1 MQGASVQW
9 RDVEKNALSEGSSP
23 KRKNPAKSAYLE
35 NPIPSLFKERLFVFL
50 VTVLPGP
57 LLHCSPLR
65 ISCGL
70 RPFIG
75 RCRGRAANHRAGAQ
89 ASQGTPAMAA
99 PARSGISRFDGNQ
112 DADRLA
118 PPESEAE
125 DWIFAG
131 SALIFVE
138 PTKSERAHQALRQ
151 ALGGKRLEYLLALLT
166 FIRAAHYWTIVHP
179 GLGVE
184 DAIQAVGASLRY
196 LPKYSPDLNPIEL
209 VFHPLKTFLRKA
221 AQRTIEGLNRYV
233 GSYIRTLNP
242 SEAMG
247 YFKHSGYA
255 PL

>member
-1 MQGASVQW
+1 M
-9 RDVEKNALSEGSSP
+9 
-23 KRKNPAKSAYLE
+23 
-35 NPIPSLFKERLFVFL
+35 
-50 VTVLPGP
+50 
-57 LLHCSPLR
+57 
-65 ISCGL
+65 
-70 RPFIG
+70 
-75 RCRGRAANHRAGAQ
+75 
-89 ASQGTPAMAA
+89 
-99 PARSGISRFDGNQ
+99 
-112 DADRLA
+112 
-118 PPESEAE
+118 
-125 DWIFAG
+125 
-131 SALIFVE
+131 
-138 PTKSERAHQALRQ
+138 RQ